1 MGKKII
7 NKISFATFVNEN
19 ETGNDFNSY
28 HINMISEDIYPQNEN
43 FKLERFFSEDKP
55 PIQQIDN
62 NNFNIETSQKVL
74 PRAHR

>member
-28 HINMISEDIYPQNEN
+28 HINMISEDIYP
-43 FKLERFFSEDKP
+43 
-55 PIQQIDN
+55 
-62 NNFNIETSQKVL
+62 
-74 PRAHR
+74 